1 MSVYNLANICGAPYT
16 GGRICF
22 SPQGGCIL
30 APVGNRV
37 TVYDVQSS
45 RSTTLSSQ
53 TRSDIAIISYHP
65 TLPLVI
71 LIDVHGYGYILNLLR
86 DCILHRLQFKT
97 SSTVINEKR
106 STSVLP
112 ANESQ
117 RLVRDAAFSPD
128 ARFFAVAI
136 GNKLCIWRAPEEG
149 LSWRMTL
156 HRELTGHMDTIS
168 SVDWSSDSR
177 FICTA
182 SADLTVRLWS
192 VDPIPG
198 FVPCAFVDHR
208 RPVKTAFFSSDMTRI
223 CAISKEGVIIVWKT
237 VDNMEATTLDPKI
250 NHAKRIGHNKRHAN
264 FELYN
269 DPEINGSASDI
280 ATAVWIKETQAYCNQ
295 ANNTVVSR
303 VCFNKNTNLVV
314 IGFTGGLFGLYRFPS
329 FDSIYTL
336 RIGNELPV
344 VDSVD
349 ISSDGDWLGLACS
362 ETGTLVVWEWK
373 SETFV
378 MKQQGHHTGIRSV
391 AFSSGGGGTIN
402 VGGVV
407 DKEMKTDVDHNFA
420 GNKLGLGAR
429 YVAATGGFDGKVKL
443 WDSNSGLCIVT
454 FDDHTAAVEAL
465 CFTPQGNAIIT
476 ASLDG
481 TVRAFDLLRYKNFRT
496 FTASR
501 VQFVSVAC
509 DASGSIICA
518 GSRGESNSVFIW
530 SLQTGKLLDELHG
543 HSSAVTGVAFHPNLS
558 YSGFLVSASW
568 DKTINVWNIYGRAD
582 KGGATEP
589 LMNSSSVVAI
599 AFDTRDNNILAAAVL
614 CGRILFWDLNNAEQV
629 GSIDGL
635 RDLQSGRDPGEFYS
649 SVNSRGKRKESHDL
663 QSCVNRNHHFNSI
676 SYVSSG
682 RMLVAGSRNSA
693 SVCIY
698 STETYSLLCSISL
711 TNNRS
716 LSGILRELNSRYM
729 TEYGHSLQEME
740 LSDDEERF
748 EGAAER
754 RRIQAHL
761 SLPGVQEGELS
772 KSSRRFHVWCVS
784 CSPDGRQFAAA
795 TSHGLYVYSMD
806 AFIKTP
812 NYLGEVFKSVG
823 LFQPQLLTKNVTV
836 GNVLGA
842 LESGDHI
849 KAFILA
855 LALNDFNTLLR
866 CYESV
871 PASSVSHVV
880 ASIAPEFICVL
891 LNFLRAVL
899 CPDSPNS
906 TIHLEWHLRWLEG
919 IFTIHMPTLSGLGSG
934 VTQQPLIP
942 VGQIDPRTMLLLL
955 LRQLRQTKATLSG
968 LLNSNAQTVTYLGSI
983 ARMNTD

>member
-1 MSVYNLANICGAPYT
+1 MSVYTLANICGAPYT
-16 GGRICF
+16 GGRIRF
-22 SPQGGCIL
+22 SPDGGCLL

-37 TVYDVQSS
+37 TVYDVQTSK
-45 RSTTLSSQ
+45 STTLSSQ
-53 TRSDIAIISYHP
+53 TRSDIAIVSYHP
-65 TLPLVI
+65 TLPLAI

-86 DCILHRLQFKT
+86 DCILHRMQFKS
-97 SSTVINEKR
+97 SSTVANEKR
-106 STSVLP
+106 QAALMS

-128 ARFFAVAI
+128 AQFFAVAI
-136 GNKLCIWRAPEEG
+136 GNKLSIWRSPEER

-156 HRELTGHMDTIS
+156 HREMTGHMDAIS
-168 SVDWSSDSR
+168 SLDWSADSR
-177 FICTA
+177 FLCTA

-192 VDPIPG
+192 VDPIEG

-223 CAISKEGVIIVWKT
+223 CAISKEGVIIVWKIA
-237 VDNMEATTLDPKI
+237 DKATTLSEAQGTAAKHLGRNKKRQQKVLAESDP
-250 NHAKRIGHNKRHAN
+250 A
-264 FELYN
+264 E
-269 DPEINGSASDI
+269 SSDTTDI
-280 ATAVWIKETQAYCNQ
+280 SNAVWIKETQAYCNQ

-303 VCFNKNTNLVV
+303 VSFNKHTDLVV
-314 IGFTGGLFGLYRFPS
+314 IGFTGGLFGLYKFPS

-349 ISSDGDWLGLACS
+349 ISTDGDWLGLACS

-378 MKQQGHHTGIRSV
+378 MKQQGHHSGVRCV
-391 AFSSGGGGTIN
+391 AFSTGGGDTISL
-402 VGGVV
+402 GGLV
-407 DKEMKTDVDHNFA
+407 DKEMKTDVDQNYA
-420 GNKLGLGAR
+420 ANKLGLGSR
-429 YVAATGGFDGKVKL
+429 YLVATGGFDGKVKL

-454 FDDHTAAVEAL
+454 FDEHVASVEAI
-465 CFTPQGNAIIT
+465 CFTPQANAIIT

-481 TVRAFDLLRYKNFRT
+481 TVRAFDLLRYRNFRT
-496 FTASR
+496 LTASR

-509 DASGSIICA
+509 DASGTIICA

-543 HSSAVTGVAFHPNLS
+543 HSAAVSGVAFHPSLA

-568 DKTINVWNIYGRAD
+568 DKFINVWNIYGRAD

-589 LMNSSSVVAI
+589 LLNSSSVVAI
-599 AFDTRDNNILAAAVL
+599 AFDPRDNNILAAAIM
-614 CGRILFWDLNNAEQV
+614 CGQIVFWDLDNSEQI

-635 RDLQSGRDPGEFYS
+635 RDLQSGRDPSEFYAAN
-649 SVNSRGKRKESHDL
+649 NSGGKRSPNEDM
-663 QSCVNRNHHFNSI
+663 QTGVNRNQHFNSI

-693 SVCIY
+693 NVCVY
-698 STETYSLLCSISL
+698 NTETYSLLYSLSL

-716 LSGILRELNSRYM
+716 LTGIMRELNSRYM
-729 TEYGHSLQEME
+729 TEYGHSLQEMD
-740 LSDDEERF
+740 LSDEEEAY

-754 RRIQAHL
+754 RRIQAHQA
-761 SLPGVQEGELS
+761 LPGVQQGELS
-772 KSSRRFHVWCVS
+772 RRSRRFHVWCVS
-784 CSPDGRQFAAA
+784 CAPDGRQFAAA

-812 NYLGEVFKSVG
+812 NYVNEVLKSVG
-823 LFQPQLLTKNVTV
+823 SFQPQLLTKNVTT
-836 GNVLGA
+836 GNVLSA
-842 LESGDHI
+842 LESGEYSR
-849 KAFILA
+849 AFILA

-871 PASSVSHVV
+871 PIGSINQVV
-880 ASIAPEFICVL
+880 ASIAPDFVCVL
-891 LNFLRAVL
+891 LNFIRAAL
-899 CPDSPNS
+899 SPDSPNG
-906 TIHLEWHLRWLEG
+906 TVHLQWHLLWLEE
-919 IFTIHMPTLSGLGSG
+919 IFAIHMNTLSGMGEGG
-934 VTQQPLIP
+934 VQRAISP
-942 VGQIDPRTMLLLL
+942 VGQIEPRTMLLML
-955 LRQLRQTKATLSG
+955 LRQLRQTKANVSG
-968 LLNSNAQTVTYLGSI
+968 LVSSNAQTMTYLASLVKE
-983 ARMNTD
+983 DPE